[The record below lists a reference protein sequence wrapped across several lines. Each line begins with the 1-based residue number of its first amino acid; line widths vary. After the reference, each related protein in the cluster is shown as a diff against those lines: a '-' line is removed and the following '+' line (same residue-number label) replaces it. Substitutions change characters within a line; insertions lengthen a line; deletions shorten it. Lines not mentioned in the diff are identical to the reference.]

1 MNKVKTGECFF
12 RDEDG
17 KLWLASSYQDENG
30 VVDTVQVEI
39 EE

>member
-17 KLWLASSYQDENG
+17 GLWLAVSYQDENG
-30 VVDTVQVEI
+30 VVETVQVQI